1 MKKLILLLSVFAMT
15 CGFACAKDNY
25 GFVDVPYILSKYS
38 VSANVNSVVKQ
49 REAEIQRL
57 LNDANKKMAATND
70 ATAKKNIEA
79 TAKKQI
85 QPKLDALTT
94 YQKQQNAK
102 LQSNI
107 NAAISKVAKANNYA
121 LILNGNSVVYGA
133 TNVTDLVVKEL
144 NANFR

>member
-1 MKKLILLLSVFAMT
+1 MKKITTLVVLLFMS
-15 CGFACAKDNY
+15 CGFALAKDNY
-25 GFVDVPYILSKYS
+25 GFIDVNYIMNKYS
-38 VSANVNSVVKQ
+38 SAVTYTNSVKQ

-144 NANFR
+144 NVNFR

>member
-1 MKKLILLLSVFAMT
+1 MKKITTLVVLLFMS
-15 CGFACAKDNY
+15 CGFALAKDNY
-25 GFVDVPYILSKYS
+25 GFIDVNYIMNKYS
-38 VSANVNSVVKQ
+38 SAVTYTNSVKQ

-133 TNVTDLVVKEL
+133 TNVTELVVKEL
-144 NANFR
+144 NVNFR

>member
-1 MKKLILLLSVFAMT
+1 MKKITTLVVLLFMS
-15 CGFACAKDNY
+15 CGFALAKDNY
-25 GFVDVPYILSKYS
+25 GFIDVNYIMNKYS
-38 VSANVNSVVKQ
+38 SAVTYTNSVKQ